1 MHQEMQIRSAA
12 STDIMTEVTRPK
24 RTLIEEGKKSD
35 SERARGERVN
45 IRLASSL
52 S

>member
-24 RTLIEEGKKSD
+24 RTLTRKGRKRKATV
-35 SERARGERVN
+35 SEREAKE
-45 IRLASSL
+45 
-52 S
+52 